1 MWSANLAWSVEFQLT
16 ARKQLAKLNKNVQV
30 RIVDFFRYRV
40 AVAENPR
47 RLGKPLKGDK
57 GEVWRYRIGDYRAI
71 CRIEDARIVVLV
83 LQLGHRKEIYR

>member
-40 AVAENPR
+40 AVAENPG
-47 RLGKPLKGDK
+47 RLGKALKGDK